1 MWPRFLVLTIVTALS
16 ALSCA
21 RRPPAKSGP
30 GSVEDFR
37 QIQITAVSGGTHA
50 LPELLGKRPALI
62 SFWAPWCEPCIK
74 ELPELEQLANT
85 VGPCGATVLGV
96 AVGESPGSIAKFM
109 RARQLSYPQFTD
121 EQFRLADALGNGG
134 SPPRS
139 CSMEISRSSTSA
151 RPSTGGRRARSPA
164 PWAKPR
170 AARPAR
176 RARSARCNNAAKR
189 AAQ

>member
-121 EQFRLADALGNGG
+121 EQFRLADALGQRRVPATIVLDGDQQIVYVGSALDGRATGALASALGEAAGG
-134 SPPRS
+134 AP
-139 CSMEISRSSTSA
+139 C
-151 RPSTGGRRARSPA
+151 PA
-164 PWAKPR
+164 G
-170 AARPAR
+170 
-176 RARSARCNNAAKR
+176 AKR
-189 AAQ
+189 AVQ